1 MTSKPTPLQF
11 LTKPQRAVL
20 GVCQDYVAKHKRF
33 PDRDFIRATMGWSK
47 PDSAYDALLALTG
60 AGYLRMR
67 VDGKKRV
74 FDLVEGGV
82 WDVLTKSEAA
92 S

>member
-1 MTSKPTPLQF
+1 MTSRPTPLHH

-33 PDRDFIRATMGWSK
+33 PDRDYIRTTMGWSK
-47 PDSAYDALLALTG
+47 PDSAYDALPALTG
-60 AGYLRMR
+60 AGYLKMR
-67 VDGKKRV
+67 VVGKKRV

-82 WDVLTKSEAA
+82 WDVLMEVE
-92 S
+92 